1 MKIYVS
7 LRVFWFFLIAGFSV
21 FALLVWFWL
30 MPDHILEYNLGIS
43 LFSSSIFM
51 VLTIV
56 FLNVLLNA
64 REKNEWKTVK
74 NYVYSTIQEE
84 LTITFNEILNYIEN
98 GLETKM
104 SLLQLEDRET
114 RNQKGLTELRKLK
127 DAKELKLSAQPIAFL
142 LEHENQLDV
151 FLNVSRNLGE
161 VETKYS
167 KFLPPQLTL
176 SLMKIRDSIRLLE
189 ASLELYTRFKNLNPV
204 LGAPILQEVQELNMI
219 PRTISLSFKKLFEE
233 IDNIHKIGIEFYPY
247 P

>member
-1 MKIYVS
+1 
-7 LRVFWFFLIAGFSV
+7 
-21 FALLVWFWL
+21 
-30 MPDHILEYNLGIS
+30 
-43 LFSSSIFM
+43 M

-142 LEHENQLDV
+142 LEHENQLRR
-151 FLNVSRNLGE
+151 FLE
-161 VETKYS
+161 
-167 KFLPPQLTL
+167 
-176 SLMKIRDSIRLLE
+176 
-189 ASLELYTRFKNLNPV
+189 RFK
-204 LGAPILQEVQELNMI
+204 ESW
-219 PRTISLSFKKLFEE
+219 RS
-233 IDNIHKIGIEFYPY
+233 
-247 P
+247 